1 MIRSVLR
8 ITEPCGTGIL
18 INIPR
23 VVASQCNASSTSA
36 MDEECL
42 KPFSSIP
49 APPRWPIIGHLHLF
63 RKRGPYAFERIN
75 DAYKDFYHRYGPVV
89 RLDLGIKLLLLFNAE
104 DIEKLFAPGN
114 KYPQR
119 PLFEALRHYRLK
131 RKDLYSCGG
140 LITEN
145 GEQWY
150 HLRKAIQFIMHPS
163 FPEIYFPL
171 HEKVAEDFVQLINQK
186 RDEHGLIPN
195 FLQDIYRFA
204 EEAIGIV
211 CFGKRLGLI
220 SLDVGNDKEREFG
233 EKLTQAADDA
243 LKSMA
248 DSLLGFPWWKIF
260 PTPTYK
266 KLVRSQSFFQSF
278 AAKCI
283 QEAEL
288 KLKDPEYQDDGKLEL
303 IKRLFENKN
312 LKYPDISLLMTELF
326 EAGFDTTGNSL
337 GFLLYNLAKNPGAQE
352 NLYRDIME
360 HSSSGLKGNSIDN
373 MKYLKACIQESHRLT
388 PAVGGTARIL
398 QAPQVFS
405 GYEVPAGV
413 LCIGM
418 QPVISRFEKYFSDP
432 LDFKPERW
440 LDATLTKYERKSN
453 PYTVMPFSHGVRRC
467 VGQRFAEQEM
477 RLCIIK
483 IIQNFRVEYDG
494 PEVGTIMRLSLVP
507 DKPLNFKFIPR
518 RKTGRPGFDARCHQI
533 PSECTRSTCS
543 LIQWVR
549 SLVGLFTSAG
559 TGEYFPPL
567 QFTC

>member
-1 MIRSVLR
+1 MIRSALR

-18 INIPR
+18 TNIPKA
-23 VVASQCNASSTSA
+23 VTSLCSVTSSSA
-36 MDEECL
+36 TNEKDL

-63 RKRGPYAFERIN
+63 GKRGPYTFERIN
-75 DAYKDFYHRYGPVV
+75 DAYKELQQQYGSIVH
-89 RLDLGIKLLLLFNAE
+89 LDLGIKMLLLFRAE
-104 DIEKLFAPGN
+104 DIQKLYTDH

-131 RKDLYSCGG
+131 RKDLYSSGG

-145 GEQWY
+145 GEEWWR
-150 HLRKAIQFIMHPS
+150 LRKAIQFIMHPK
-163 FPEIYFPL
+163 FPEIYFSL
-171 HEKVAEDFVQLINQK
+171 HEKIADDFIQLINQK
-186 RDEHGLIPN
+186 RDVNGAIPD

-204 EEAIGIV
+204 EEAVGLV

-220 SLDVGNDKEREFG
+220 SLDAENDGEREFG
-233 EKLTQAADDA
+233 EQLTQAADDA

-248 DSLLGFPWWKIF
+248 DSLLGFPWWRIY

-288 KLKDPEYQDDGKLEL
+288 KLKDPEYHDDGKLEL

-326 EAGFDTTGNSL
+326 SAGFDTTGNAL
-337 GFLLYNLAKNPGAQE
+337 GFLIYNLTKNPDAQE
-352 NLYRDIME
+352 KLYCDILK
-360 HSSSGLKGNSIDN
+360 HSSGGLTANSIEH

-398 QAPQVFS
+398 QAPEVFS
-405 GYEVPAGV
+405 GYRVPADV

-418 QPVISRFEKYFSDP
+418 QPVISRLEQYFDDP
-432 LDFKPERW
+432 LSFKPERW
-440 LDATLTKYERKSN
+440 LDETLTKYERKSH
-453 PYTVMPFSHGVRRC
+453 PYAVMPFSHGVRRC

-483 IIQNFRVEYDG
+483 IIQNFRVEYEG

-518 RKTGRPGFDARCHQI
+518 LQAESQILQGLQLEDERKFKKPEDEQ
-533 PSECTRSTCS
+533 
-543 LIQWVR
+543 
-549 SLVGLFTSAG
+549 
-559 TGEYFPPL
+559 
-567 QFTC
+567 QFTRNQ